1 MDGDAEKLRLAP
13 QRLIVFE
20 KRKRQVDAGQT
31 AQKRQ
36 SDRPVQDEPFTADGE
51 RALRQLRVLGFG

>member
-13 QRLIVFE
+13 QRRIVFE
-20 KRKRQVDAGQT
+20 NSERQVEAGQA
-31 AQKRQ
+31 AQERQ
-36 SDRPVQDEPFTADGE
+36 SDRPVKDEPLTAGAE

>member
-13 QRLIVFE
+13 QRRIVFE
-20 KRKRQVDAGQT
+20 KRERQVEAWQE

-36 SDRPVQDEPFTADGE
+36 SARPVQDEPLTAGVE
-51 RALRQLRVLGFG
+51 RALRQLRVLGF